1 MGSVRFPGKPLVDL
15 CGKPMVQWV
24 YEAAQASGVADNV
37 VVATPDPEI
46 VDAVAHFGAWAVTTA
61 PDHPTG
67 TDRIAEVARNLDAEI
82 YINVQGDEPL
92 IRPESIAACAQVLLD
107 DDSAEL
113 SSVYA
118 ECAEDELDD
127 PSVVKVATDLE
138 GWALTFSRYPLPFPR
153 QPRREPVKKHVGLY
167 GYRKDPLIAFAT
179 WSQTP
184 LEFAE
189 SLEQLRFLEH
199 GYRFKMARAEATPVA
214 VDTPEQAEQVRRILA
229 ET

>member
-1 MGSVRFPGKPLVDL
+1 
-15 CGKPMVQWV
+15 MVQWV
-24 YEAAQASGVADNV
+24 YEAALASGVADNV

-46 VDAVAHFGAWAVTTA
+46 VDAAANFGAWAVTTA

-67 TDRIAEVARNLDAEI
+67 TDRIAEVARSLHAEV
-82 YINVQGDEPL
+82 YVNVQGDEPL
-92 IRPESIAACAQVLLD
+92 IRPESIAACARVLFD
-107 DDSAEL
+107 DDSAVL

-118 ECAEDELDD
+118 ECAEFELDD

-138 GWALTFSRYPLPFPR
+138 GWALTFSRYPLPYAR

-167 GYRKDPLIAFAT
+167 GYRKDPLIAFST
-179 WSQTP
+179 WDQTP

-229 ET
+229 GT